1 MQICLSAAY
10 CTETLFNNVGENK
23 VLKGI
28 VHKASDL
35 DSLDS
40 LCDFFLLVHLIKGP
54 QNTLQCLQSLLCKG
68 TPSQIYVGISQSY
81 R

>member
-40 LCDFFLLVHLIKGP
+40 LCDFFCSC
-54 QNTLQCLQSLLCKG
+54 T
-68 TPSQIYVGISQSY
+68 
-81 R
+81 